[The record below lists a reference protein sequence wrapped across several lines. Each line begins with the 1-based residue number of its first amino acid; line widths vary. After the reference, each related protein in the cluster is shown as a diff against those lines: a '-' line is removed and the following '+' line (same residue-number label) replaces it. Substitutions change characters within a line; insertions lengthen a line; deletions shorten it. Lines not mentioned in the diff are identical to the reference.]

1 MTRHNPMVRVHHML
15 DHSREAVEMTR
26 GRTRADLD
34 RDRLLNLALV
44 QLVEVIGEAASR
56 VPEEFRSRHPQVP
69 WRQTVGMR
77 NRLIH
82 GYDTVNFDILWSI
95 IQEDLPPLIEKL
107 EAIVREGS

>member
-1 MTRHNPMVRVHHML
+1 MTRHDPMVRVHHML
-15 DHSREAVEMTR
+15 DHSREAVELTR

-44 QLVEVIGEAASR
+44 RLVEIIGEAASR

-82 GYDTVNFDILWSI
+82 GYDTVNMDILWTI
-95 IQEDLPPLIEKL
+95 IQGDLPPLIEQL
-107 EAIVREGS
+107 EVIVREKS

>member
-1 MTRHNPMVRVHHML
+1 MTRHNPMVLVHHML
-15 DHSREAVEMTR
+15 DHSREAMEMTR
-26 GRTRADLD
+26 GRIRADLD

-44 QLVEVIGEAASR
+44 RLVEVIGEAASR
-56 VPEEFRSRHPQVP
+56 LPEEFRSRHPQVP

>member
-1 MTRHNPMVRVHHML
+1 ML

-26 GRTRADLD
+26 GRIRADLD

-44 QLVEVIGEAASR
+44 RLVEVIGEAASR
-56 VPEEFRSRHPQVP
+56 LPEEFRSRHPQVP

>member
-1 MTRHNPMVRVHHML
+1 MVRVHHML

-44 QLVEVIGEAASR
+44 RLVEVIGEAASR

-82 GYDTVNFDILWSI
+82 GYDTVNFDILWTI
-95 IQEDLPPLIEKL
+95 IQEDLPPLIEQL

>member
-56 VPEEFRSRHPQVP
+56 LPEEFRSRHPQVP

-82 GYDTVNFDILWSI
+82 GYDTVNMDILWTI
-95 IQEDLPPLIEKL
+95 IQEDLPPLIEQL

>member
-44 QLVEVIGEAASR
+44 RLVEVIGEAASR

-69 WRQTVGMR
+69 WRQTVGIR

-82 GYDTVNFDILWSI
+82 GYDTVNFDILWTI
-95 IQEDLPPLIEKL
+95 IQEDLPPLIQQL

>member
-56 VPEEFRSRHPQVP
+56 LPEEFRSRHPQVP

>member
-26 GRTRADLD
+26 GRIRGDLD

-44 QLVEVIGEAASR
+44 RLVEVIGEAASR
-56 VPEEFRSRHPQVP
+56 VPEEYRSRHPQVP
-69 WRQTVGMR
+69 WRQTMGMR

-82 GYDTVNFDILWSI
+82 GYDTVNFDILWTI
-95 IQEDLPPLIEKL
+95 IQEDLPPLIEQL